1 MINIEDHV
9 YNAIQ
14 EVLSD
19 RHMNVRFDNSTL
31 MGSIIDSM
39 GVLEV
44 LLVLEENGIETKF
57 IDVADISD
65 VNSLIKILKL

>member
-1 MINIEDHV
+1 MTDLKEHV

-14 EVLSD
+14 EVLND
-19 RHMNVRFDNSTL
+19 RQINIIFNESTL

-44 LLVLEENGIETKF
+44 LLVLEENGIETKL
-57 IDVADISD
+57 IDVSDISD